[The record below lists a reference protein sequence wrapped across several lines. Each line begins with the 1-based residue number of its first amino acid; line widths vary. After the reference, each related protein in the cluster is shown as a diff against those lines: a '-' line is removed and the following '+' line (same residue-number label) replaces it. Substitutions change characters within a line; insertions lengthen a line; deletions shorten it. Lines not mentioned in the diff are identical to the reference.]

1 AESASGLS
9 EPALEHLS
17 PQCCLPQIR
26 ERLHADPT
34 HCLALWLACS
44 VDEPWQEVLGSRMQE
59 LRSFSGIC
67 DVCLAAVPAEL
78 EREGDDVYCAKY
90 CPTHGTRRWLV
101 SRNGDRY
108 LRFDRQYHT
117 LFPADEPP
125 SAGGEP
131 YFLITNRCNQGC
143 NYCAFEPN
151 RYDYFGDYDV
161 EQFDRDM
168 RSSRSS
174 KIDLFGGEPLMHP
187 RFFEF
192 VERIAAAGKTTVIL
206 SNGMGF
212 ADEGVVLRLME
223 ASRGRCFVRITFE
236 GFEDENYGHLRVR
249 RLIDLKLAAL
259 ANLKKHAVP
268 TALAHTVNL
277 DEQRDE
283 DRLRRTIR
291 AIIEFAMKERFV
303 SGVSFTS
310 VTALGASRNNRPDE
324 VLSVDRLMD
333 RLLAACLVAIERNHV
348 YLTQQIALYVGR
360 ILDVPMCE
368 YKQAAMLFR
377 RGGRWVGINDLF
389 DCQRLERRFDRR
401 IEQPRVGRFRQL
413 LGLVADLAAS
423 ARLSRL
429 LWLAGLAGRMLPL
442 LWSGL
447 DYRKI
452 PKEILLL
459 NVSTTC
465 DPNNFDASVARRCER
480 PTYSVSDTGV
490 RTRLGAHL
498 LIDFLR
504 ERTAAD
510 QPRNGKEAAV
520 RKKGFPKSQI

>member
-1 AESASGLS
+1 
-9 EPALEHLS
+9 
-17 PQCCLPQIR
+17 
-26 ERLHADPT
+26 
-34 HCLALWLACS
+34 
-44 VDEPWQEVLGSRMQE
+44 
-59 LRSFSGIC
+59 
-67 DVCLAAVPAEL
+67 VPAAL
-78 EREGDDVYCAKY
+78 EREGEDIYSAKY

-108 LRFDRQYHT
+108 LRFDRQYHA
-117 LFPADEPP
+117 LFPANEPP

-131 YFLITNRCNQGC
+131 YFFITNRCNQGC
-143 NYCAFEPN
+143 DYCLTEAN
-151 RYDYFGDYDV
+151 RHDYFGDYDL

-206 SNGMGF
+206 SNGRAF
-212 ADEGVVLRLME
+212 ADEGVVLRLVK

-236 GFEDENYGHLRVR
+236 GFDGENYGHLRDR
-249 RLIDLKLAAL
+249 RLADMKLAAL
-259 ANLKKHAVP
+259 ANLKKHGVP
-268 TALAHTVNL
+268 MALAHTVNL
-277 DEQRDE
+277 DDQRDE
-283 DRLRRTIR
+283 DRLRRTLR
-291 AIIEFAMKERFV
+291 SIIEFAMKERFV
-303 SGVSFTS
+303 SGCTFTS
-310 VTALGASRNNRPDE
+310 VTALGGARSLRPDE

-333 RLLAACLVAIERNHV
+333 QLLAACPVAVERNHV
-348 YLTQQIALYVGR
+348 YLGQQTAFFVGR
-360 ILDVPMCE
+360 ILDLPMCE

-401 IEQPRVGRFRQL
+401 IEGPRVGRFRQL

-429 LWLAGLAGRMLPL
+429 PWLAGLAARTLPL

-447 DYRKI
+447 DYRRI

-465 DPNNFDASVARRCER
+465 DPNGFDASIARRCER
-480 PTYSVSDTGV
+480 PSYAMAG
-490 RTRLGAHL
+490 TRLRTGLSAHL
-498 LIDFLR
+498 LIEFLR

-510 QPRNGKEAAV
+510 QPGNSKEAAA
-520 RKKGFPKSQI
+520 RAKAIS